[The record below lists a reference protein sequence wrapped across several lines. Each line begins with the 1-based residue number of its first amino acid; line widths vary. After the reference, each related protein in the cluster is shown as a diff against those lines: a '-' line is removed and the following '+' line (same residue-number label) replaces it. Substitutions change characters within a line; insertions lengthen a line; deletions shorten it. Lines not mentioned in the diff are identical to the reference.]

1 MDNNLTITFYLHTS
15 SQKTRLQ
22 ANPETPFST
31 ICSKLFQ
38 KAKNTID
45 QAKNTIIFKLLDKQL
60 DPESNNSI
68 KSLGINNS
76 SIIDVSWAPLT
87 DKEKQIKKSRK
98 RQNEMIKKSKA
109 KIPEPEND
117 PVKDTLID
125 MAMLGIEMKAKISQ
139 NLNEGKYFSIDEAL
153 EKKDTDKHF
162 FALGLLARYLDCL
175 GIKTAIEKEYGKSS
189 QKNLDYANTLL
200 QFLVNGMIN
209 YYKYCLSFK
218 LTKEKIKSITD
229 DPNEKKNFNEYF
241 KELIISNF
249 NIVNK
254 ENLIITSYTENL
266 NIFFIIMD
274 KKNDTIKINEDDLKQ
289 KFKYEEVSDL
299 ESFSYGPV
307 LDAIILTK
315 DMLDETG
322 DKNGDKENYG
332 QNEYRAGNKYYPP
345 NGWYRCGV
353 RVYNIYDGGNNDWLT
368 WEEGKKG
375 QWSICYHGIT
385 TKDDP
390 NKYEN
395 EKDIKHR
402 GNLVCKGVLCY
413 QDPED
418 MESSSEEITIVNGEK
433 YKVGFML
440 RVEPDHIREPES
452 KKTFWFLNG
461 TPEEIRP
468 YGILMKKFDY

>member
-1 MDNNLTITFYLHTS
+1 
-15 SQKTRLQ
+15 
-22 ANPETPFST
+22 
-31 ICSKLFQ
+31 
-38 KAKNTID
+38 
-45 QAKNTIIFKLLDKQL
+45 
-60 DPESNNSI
+60 
-68 KSLGINNS
+68 
-76 SIIDVSWAPLT
+76 
-87 DKEKQIKKSRK
+87 
-98 RQNEMIKKSKA
+98 
-109 KIPEPEND
+109 
-117 PVKDTLID
+117 
-125 MAMLGIEMKAKISQ
+125 
-139 NLNEGKYFSIDEAL
+139 
-153 EKKDTDKHF
+153 
-162 FALGLLARYLDCL
+162 
-175 GIKTAIEKEYGKSS
+175 
-189 QKNLDYANTLL
+189 
-200 QFLVNGMIN
+200 
-209 YYKYCLSFK
+209 
-218 LTKEKIKSITD
+218 
-229 DPNEKKNFNEYF
+229 
-241 KELIISNF
+241 
-249 NIVNK
+249 
-254 ENLIITSYTENL
+254 
-266 NIFFIIMD
+266 MD

-375 QWSICYHGIT
+375 QWSICYHGII

-395 EKDIKHR
+395 EKDFKHPE
-402 GNLVCKGVLCY
+402 NLVCKGVLCY
-413 QDPED
+413 QKPED
-418 MESSSEEITIVNGEK
+418 MESSSEEITIANGEK

-468 YGILMKKFDY
+468 YGILMKKIN